1 MLYNV
6 TRGGK
11 MESIMW
17 KYIDETE
24 AVLKLILNDLTATN
38 IYKEIDFEIKEVN
51 IVGSGSSYN
60 AGLNAQVVFNDI
72 LNINTNVYTPAK
84 YMMVKNFNKDS
95 LNIFISQT
103 GTSKSSIDALNH
115 ASQKE
120 LKSLALSANHKD
132 GIVLLADYFVNLNCG
147 EEKSNAKTK
156 GYSATI
162 YSLLNLLLSISNLI
176 EADKDKINILT
187 KELQEIINKVNKIK
201 ESAIKFVESNK
212 NLAAATDMMLVAS
225 NESVGSLNEL
235 SLKLSE
241 TMLIPV
247 TFTEGLEFSHGL
259 HRTVNFNSNLLFLL
273 GEGVGKEEVKIA
285 YEYFKDIAKNVVLI
299 NNTSDR
305 YNKSDEI
312 VLSGFKYLYSIEQAL
327 VIQVFAVY
335 LPEIIGN
342 DPNVDVFFDF
352 VLKSKTRI

>member
-1 MLYNV
+1 M
-6 TRGGK
+6 K
-11 MESIMW
+11 SIMW

-24 AVLKLILNDLTATN
+24 EVLKSISKDKTVAD

-84 YMMVKNFNKDS
+84 YMMEKNINKDS

-115 ASQKE
+115 ASQNG
-120 LKSLALSANHKD
+120 LKSLALSANSKI
-132 GIVLLADYFVNLNCG
+132 GIVLLSDYFVNLNCG
-147 EEKSNAKTK
+147 DENSNAKTK

-162 YSLLNLLLSISNLI
+162 YSLLNVLLSISNI
-176 EADKDKINILT
+176 IDSDKNKADVLT
-187 KELQEIINKVNKIK
+187 MELNEVISTVRKVKETSIK
-201 ESAIKFVESNK
+201 LVESNK
-212 NLAAATDMMLVAS
+212 NLAAADDMLLVAS
-225 NESVGSLNEL
+225 NDSIGSLNEL
-235 SLKLSE
+235 SLKLAE
-241 TMLIPV
+241 TMLIPI

-259 HRTVNFNSNLLFLL
+259 HRTVNFNSNMLFLL
-273 GEGVGKEEVKIA
+273 GEGVGKSEVIVA
-285 YEYFKDIAKNVVLI
+285 YEYFKDIAKNVILI
-299 NNTSDR
+299 NNTSEVYDVS
-305 YNKSDEI
+305 NEI
-312 VLSGFKYLYSIEQAL
+312 VLSRFKYVYSIEQAL
-327 VIQVFAVY
+327 VIQVLAVY

-342 DPNVDVFFDF
+342 DPNLDIYPDF